1 MFAVRWNPVSLPNAP
16 TSTRVEISMKQ
27 WTTRRT

>member
-1 MFAVRWNPVSLPNAP
+1 
-16 TSTRVEISMKQ
+16 MKQ